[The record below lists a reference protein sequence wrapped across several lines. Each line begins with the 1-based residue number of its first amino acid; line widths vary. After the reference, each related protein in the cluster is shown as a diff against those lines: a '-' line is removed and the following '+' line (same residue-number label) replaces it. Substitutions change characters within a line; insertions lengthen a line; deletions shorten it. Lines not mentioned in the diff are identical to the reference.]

1 MMSVPS
7 QVDDQTLIDS
17 CCVAPS
23 LEDSVISHSIKN
35 LLFTASDMMS
45 GWLGL
50 MVSYKTRRYEI

>member
-1 MMSVPS
+1 
-7 QVDDQTLIDS
+7 
-17 CCVAPS
+17 VAPS